1 MAKKEGAPFGAG
13 ISSMLMLFVILCLT
27 VFGVLAYMT
36 ARADNRLTLR
46 SAEAVKAYY
55 AADAEAEEILSRVD
69 AAGEDYAAVLREEG
83 FSTVQ
88 EGERLTADLELP
100 IEGTRVYRMQ
110 LVFTDGEYE
119 VTIRRM
125 EDNTVWEEED
135 LNVWDGQ

>member
-1 MAKKEGAPFGAG
+1 MAKKEGAPLGAG
-13 ISSMLMLFVILCLT
+13 VSSMLMLFVILCLT

-36 ARADNRLTLR
+36 ALADNRLTLR

-55 AADAEAEEILSRVD
+55 AADAEA
-69 AAGEDYAAVLREEG
+69 AGEDYAAVLREEA

-88 EGERLTADLELP
+88 EGETLTADLELP